1 MKEAFDKIRKRMR
14 EELTLYE
21 KAIQIVS
28 EVEAEYNKKF
38 EPAVDCIEYSVDG
51 FNLYLKEQY
60 RKGYEDAK
68 AEYGNGWIPC
78 SDRLPEE
85 SGYYLVTYHD
95 WSDGNFLPKYDDTYV
110 RRLHYQISEHFVGWN
125 YPKNVDDR
133 AENDCHKEVIA
144 WQPLPA
150 PYQKG
155 E

>member
-1 MKEAFDKIRKRMR
+1 MKEAFDKIRKRSR

-78 SDRLPEE
+78 SDRLPEDFQSVLCYAE
-85 SGYYLVTYHD
+85 SIARST
-95 WSDGNFLPKYDDTYV
+95 DT
-110 RRLHYQISEHFVGWN
+110 IFVGSQKHGCWFLQSSIGTESFPTQ
-125 YPKNVDDR
+125 YKV
-133 AENDCHKEVIA
+133 VA
-144 WQPLPA
+144 WMPLTS
-150 PYQKG
+150 PYTHTTY
-155 E
+155 